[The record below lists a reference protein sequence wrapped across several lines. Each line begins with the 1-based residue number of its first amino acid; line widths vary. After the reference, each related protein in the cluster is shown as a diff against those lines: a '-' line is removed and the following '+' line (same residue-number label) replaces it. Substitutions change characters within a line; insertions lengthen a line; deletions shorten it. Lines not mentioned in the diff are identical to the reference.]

1 MVEMGDVVEKLLER
15 TTEGQVPWKPTADE
29 STFAASF
36 GSMSLL
42 ISTHERQAVLGKRT
56 EYKLSVSGES
66 VLDEKGY
73 EIESAV
79 YTAEFSSGIL
89 PLSDVYRL
97 AKRQALKI
105 DERLQ
110 ELVTLLGDS
119 PPDSTP

>member
-1 MVEMGDVVEKLLER
+1 MVEMGDVIER
-15 TTEGQVPWKPTADE
+15 LANRTSEGQVPWKPTADE
-29 STFAASF
+29 ATFAASF

-42 ISTHERQAVLGKRT
+42 ISTHERQTGIRRMT
-56 EYKLSVSGES
+56 EYKLS

-79 YTAEFSSGIL
+79 YTAGFPSENL

>member
-1 MVEMGDVVEKLLER
+1 MVEMGDVIER
-15 TTEGQVPWKPTADE
+15 LANRTSEGQVPWKPTADE
-29 STFAASF
+29 ATFAASF

-56 EYKLSVSGES
+56 EYKLS